1 MNGNE
6 SSQTKV
12 SSISQISGQRVERVQ
27 SGKCPL
33 QPNPHSSVPPL
44 SYHRKQSK
52 NTLLRLRRVREDRV
66 KG

>member
-6 SSQTKV
+6 GSQTKV

-33 QPNPHSSVPPL
+33 QPNPHSSVPL

-66 KG
+66 KS